1 MQLSAKIEAILFWK
15 GSLSQNKT
23 GSILS
28 VSVKEIE
35 TGLLSSKKPRR
46 SRCSARHKDDEV
58 MLATSKEVSGLIE
71 K

>member
-35 TGLLSSKKPRR
+35 TGLLTLEKASKVAVFSSSQKTTK
-46 SRCSARHKDDEV
+46 
-58 MLATSKEVSGLIE
+58 
-71 K
+71 